1 MVSKDVIPVAKFPV
15 KTKVWMLFPEI
26 VTGERENKKGE
37 ESDERGRRNL
47 VEFTTAH
54 SKRCILDCE
63 TRLVAGWIRVKSFWA
78 KFLNAPRSDSN
89 FLGNAPLIRSAL
101 FAMIRD
107 SLGKFLLGSFRE
119 MKR

>member
-78 KFLNAPRSDSN
+78 KF
-89 FLGNAPLIRSAL
+89 
-101 FAMIRD
+101 
-107 SLGKFLLGSFRE
+107 
-119 MKR
+119 